1 VGPAKPIVS
10 LVDDEVDI
18 TELFHDALCS
28 TIDGISVVSFN
39 DPAIALEHFIANKET
54 YALLISDLRMPGLNG
69 LELLKKAKGI
79 NPKVRTILISAY
91 EVENDPVFRKYMK
104 EGVIDL
110 FINKPVTIERLCKEV
125 DNEIQN
131 FKLRKK

>member
-54 YALLISDLRMPGLNG
+54 YALLISDLRMPCLNG

-91 EVENDPVFRKYMK
+91 EVENDPVFRKYIK